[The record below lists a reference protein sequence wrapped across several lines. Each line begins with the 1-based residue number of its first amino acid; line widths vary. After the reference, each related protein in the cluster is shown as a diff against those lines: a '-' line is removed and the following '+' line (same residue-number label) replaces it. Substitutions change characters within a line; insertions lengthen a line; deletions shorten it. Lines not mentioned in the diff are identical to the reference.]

1 MISKACD
8 LQGRCAVVTGAGK
21 GIGRAVC
28 LALAEA
34 GADVL
39 AFSRTAE
46 DLSALGQ
53 EIEALGR
60 RFVGVVGDVAS
71 ASDVGAMAARVSTE
85 LGGADILVNNAGVV
99 YAEPALDTTPEHW
112 SETLAV
118 NLTGA
123 FLCAQA
129 LAPHML
135 ERRWGRIV
143 NISAQSGVVGAPEHA
158 AYCAS
163 KGGLNALTRVL
174 AVEWGPFGV
183 TVNAIAPTV
192 ILTPMG
198 QKVWGDPAKGDPMR
212 ARIPIGRF
220 GEPHEVAAA
229 VVYLA
234 SEAAS
239 LVNGHIMMLDGGF
252 TAQ

>member
-1 MISKACD
+1 MSLDQFSAA
-8 LQGRCAVVTGAGK
+8 GRCAVVTGAGK
-21 GIGRAVC
+21 GIGRAAC

-34 GADVL
+34 GADVV
-39 AFSRTAE
+39 AFSRSPE
-46 DLSALGQ
+46 DLPELERDVTAR
-53 EIEALGR
+53 GR
-60 RFVGVVGDVAS
+60 RCVTVAGDVANPE
-71 ASDVGAMAARVSTE
+71 DVRALAAAAQT
-85 LGGADILVNNAGVV
+85 LGGADILVNNAGIV
-99 YAEPALDTTPEHW
+99 YAEPALDTSLEHW
-112 SETLAV
+112 SATLAV

-135 ERRWGRIV
+135 EQRWGRII
-143 NISAQSGVVGAPEHA
+143 NISAQSGVVGTADHA

-174 AVEWGPFGV
+174 AVEWGPRGV
-183 TVNAIAPTV
+183 TANAIAPTV

-198 QKVWGDPAKGDPMR
+198 QKVWGEPAKGDPMR
-212 ARIPIGRF
+212 AKIPLGRF
-220 GEPHEVAAA
+220 GQPEEVAAA

-234 SEAAS
+234 SAAGA
-239 LVNGHIMMLDGGF
+239 LVNGHVLMLDGGF

>member
-1 MISKACD
+1 MTAFD
-8 LQGRCAVVTGAGK
+8 LTGRRAVVTGAGK

-34 GADVL
+34 GASIV
-39 AFSRTAE
+39 AFSRSPE
-46 DLSALGQ
+46 DLAALATDVA
-53 EIEALGR
+53 ALGR
-60 RFVGVVGDVAS
+60 RCVTVAGDVS
-71 ASDVGAMAARVSTE
+71 SHSDVRELAEQTRAA

-99 YAEPALDTTPEHW
+99 FAEPALETTQEHW
-112 SETLAV
+112 SVTLAV

-129 LAPHML
+129 LAPAML
-135 ERRWGRIV
+135 AQRWGRII
-143 NISAQSGVVGAPEHA
+143 NISAQSGVVGTADHA

-174 AVEWGPFGV
+174 ALEWGPSGV

-198 QKVWGDPAKGDPMR
+198 EKVWGDPAKGDPMR
-212 ARIPIGRF
+212 ARIPLGRF
-220 GEPHEVAAA
+220 GRPHEVASA

-234 SEAAS
+234 SEAGA

>member
-1 MISKACD
+1 MTAFD
-8 LQGRCAVVTGAGK
+8 LTGRRAVVTGAGK

-34 GADVL
+34 GAAIV
-39 AFSRTAE
+39 AFSRSPE
-46 DLSALGQ
+46 DLAALAADVA
-53 EIEALGR
+53 ALGR
-60 RFVGVVGDVAS
+60 RCVTVAGDVS
-71 ASDVGAMAARVSTE
+71 SQSDVREMADQTRDA

-99 YAEPALDTTPEHW
+99 FAEPALETTQEHW
-112 SETLAV
+112 SATLAV

-129 LAPHML
+129 LAPAML
-135 ERRWGRIV
+135 AQRWGRII
-143 NISAQSGVVGAPEHA
+143 NISAQSGVVGTPDHA

-174 AVEWGPFGV
+174 ALEWGPGGV

-198 QKVWGDPAKGDPMR
+198 EKVWGDPAKGDPMR
-212 ARIPIGRF
+212 ARIPLGRF
-220 GEPHEVAAA
+220 GEPHEVASAA
-229 VVYLA
+229 VYLA
-234 SEAAS
+234 SEAGA